1 MHSLFTETYPA
12 VKVSYKSYRGIFNK
26 HFNISFSL
34 PWIDTCSTCD
44 EYAAKVKCFELEKST
59 CSNVNDLKRIDN
71 ELSRLKTMNYVH
83 KLKADN
89 FYKRKNAKFKVEST
103 PTWKQSVWIS
113 KKIYLYQM
121 YKWLKFIYY
130 RWHLCI
136 HFIYMFYQIQATYF
150 LSIQNIMAKMV
161 VMISDQC

>member
-12 VKVSYKSYRGIFNK
+12 VKVSYKSYTGIFNK

-34 PWIDTCSTCD
+34 PWIDTCD

-89 FYKRKNAKFKVEST
+89 FFKRKTLN
-103 PTWKQSVWIS
+103 S
-113 KKIYLYQM
+113 K
-121 YKWLKFIYY
+121 
-130 RWHLCI
+130 
-136 HFIYMFYQIQATYF
+136 
-150 LSIQNIMAKMV
+150 
-161 VMISDQC
+161 